1 MNNKRIL
8 LGAAITLA
16 SLQVAA
22 IPFAPTD
29 ARAMAMGGTGV
40 SSAEVASTVQFNPA
54 LLAHTRADDH
64 FGLKIPQFMMTIA
77 DDDGFIDEVEDFDEE
92 SENAPAGS
100 GLTNVDLLDQ
110 TLTDATSAS
119 GLEKLAQALEDLKN
133 AASGPQ
139 YDAAE
144 TKLGESVDYLDG
156 IIFTRDAN
164 TPALVLHSNAVAD
177 DLEDLNE
184 KSLRLNLGVNIA
196 LAVPSKNYSMALS
209 AGSSAVISGQV
220 LVNDSDTDI
229 LRNYSAATS
238 AFLSKVDA
246 LQAALA
252 AADNLAPS
260 DPEVAAIEA
269 AEDEV
274 NAFNYGGGQ
283 AGTGSDEGDT
293 AIFTKGKL
301 VADEAAL
308 KSKLQMV
315 GVGITDIGLT
325 VSRVFNIKGNN
336 IAFGITPKLQ
346 KVTVF
351 DYTQDLDGEEC
362 FIDTEDTD
370 NDLNTTEEIC
380 RDVEFDSDAVTDST
394 EEYTSF
400 NLDLGAAYKFGAE
413 QQFQAGIVIKN
424 LIPHEYESAPYVD
437 TNGVLGTIVE
447 TNPMVRA
454 GISHHTDWTKVA
466 FDLDITENDPVAF
479 EEATQYASLG
489 AELNVWRTVQLR
501 AGYRANLA
509 SSGQDVVTAGIGF
522 SPFAVHLDIG
532 VMANATD
539 PEKEAGIALE
549 FGVEF

>member
-1 MNNKRIL
+1 M
-8 LGAAITLA
+8 IT
-16 SLQVAA
+16 V
-22 IPFAPTD
+22 
-29 ARAMAMGGTGV
+29 
-40 SSAEVASTVQFNPA
+40 
-54 LLAHTRADDH
+54 
-64 FGLKIPQFMMTIA
+64 A

-92 SENAPAGS
+92 SENASPGS
-100 GLTNVDLLDQ
+100 GFTNIDLLDQ

-119 GLEKLAQALEDLKN
+119 GLQKLAEALSDLQL
-133 AASGPQ
+133 AATGPQ
-139 YDAAE
+139 FDAAE

-156 IIFTRDAN
+156 KIFTTN
-164 TPALVLHSNAVAD
+164 LNSTPALVLHSNAVAD

-220 LVNDSDTDI
+220 IVKGSDTDI

-238 AFLSKVDA
+238 AFLSKVAA

-252 AADNLAPS
+252 AANNLTPTGQQVT
-260 DPEVAAIEA
+260 DIQN

-293 AIFTKGKL
+293 AIFTGGEL
-301 VADEAAL
+301 VADEATL
-308 KSKLQMV
+308 DSQLQMV
-315 GVGITDIGLT
+315 GVAITDIGLT
-325 VSRVFNIKGNN
+325 VSRIFNIKGND

-351 DYTQDLDGEEC
+351 DYTQDLDGEDENG
-362 FIDTEDTD
+362 DP
-370 NDLNTTEEIC
+370 
-380 RDVEFDSDAVTDST
+380 VEFDSDAVTDST

-424 LIPHEYESAPYVD
+424 LIPNEYESAPYVD
-437 TNGVLGTIVE
+437 SNGVIGSIVE

-489 AELNVWRTVQLR
+489 AELNVLRTIQLR

-522 SPFAVHLDIG
+522 SPFAVHIDIG
-532 VMANATD
+532 LMANATD

-549 FGVEF
+549 LGVEF

>member
-54 LLAHTRADDH
+54 LLANTRPDDH
-64 FGLKIPQFMMTIA
+64 FGLKIPQFMITVA

-92 SENAPAGS
+92 SENAAPGS
-100 GLTNVDLLDQ
+100 GFTNVDLLDQ
-110 TLTDATSAS
+110 TLTDSTGPL
-119 GLEKLAQALEDLKN
+119 GLVKLAQAIDDLN
-133 AASGPQ
+133 TAVTGIQ
-139 YDAAE
+139 VNAAE
-144 TKLGESVDYLDG
+144 TKLNDSVNYLDG
-156 IIFTRDAN
+156 KLFVTNIAA
-164 TPALVLHSNAVAD
+164 TPDLVLHSNAVAS

-220 LVNDSDTDI
+220 IVAGSDTDI
-229 LRNYSAATS
+229 LRNYSAAT
-238 AFLSKVDA
+238 AAYLSKIAA
-246 LQAALA
+246 LQAVVA
-252 AADNLAPS
+252 AANNTSPTS
-260 DPEVAAIEA
+260 DELQDISDAK
-269 AEDEV
+269 DEV
-274 NAFNYGGGQ
+274 NAFNYGGNQ
-283 AGTGSDEGDT
+283 ANTGSNEGDT
-293 AIFTKGKL
+293 AIFTGGEL
-301 VADEAAL
+301 VADEATL
-308 KSKLQMV
+308 DSQLQMV
-315 GVGITDIGLT
+315 GVAITDIGLT
-325 VSRVFNIKGNN
+325 VSRVFNIKGND

-351 DYTQDLDGEEC
+351 DYTQDLDGEDE
-362 FIDTEDTD
+362 
-370 NDLNTTEEIC
+370 NGNP
-380 RDVEFDSDAVTDST
+380 VEFDSDAVTDST

-424 LIPHEYESAPYVD
+424 LIPNEYESAPYVD
-437 TNGVLGTIVE
+437 SNGTAGSIVE
-447 TNPMVRA
+447 TNPMIRA

-479 EEATQYASLG
+479 EKATQYASLG
-489 AELNVWRTVQLR
+489 AELNVLRTVQLR
-501 AGYRANLA
+501 AGYRANLV
-509 SSGQDVVTAGIGF
+509 SSDQDVVTAGIGF
-522 SPFAVHLDIG
+522 SPFAVHIDIG

-549 FGVEF
+549 LGVEF